1 MANGSPPE
9 MVGATE
15 KPVTLAA
22 GRTVAHIAIAKPTG
36 PARQALAAGAQ
47 PRRALLNLEN
57 ITSAGVPSSYAVY
70 LNLPEGAD
78 PKQHRHRLAGLLP
91 AFGVAEA
98 SRKDEHSAGSGIHHT
113 LDVTKIVQWLD
124 TNGEWDPSDLRLTFI
139 PRGED
144 AGTVPVQVGRA
155 SLYYK

>member
-1 MANGSPPE
+1 MANRSPAE
-9 MVGATE
+9 MVGATD
-15 KPVTLAA
+15 KPVALAA
-22 GRTVAHIAIAKPTG
+22 GRTTARIALLKPTG
-36 PARQALAAGAQ
+36 PARQALAAGSQ

-57 ITSAGVPSSYAVY
+57 ITSAGIPSSYAVY

-98 SRKDEHSAGSGIHHT
+98 SRKDEHSAGSGLHHT
-113 LDVTKIVQWLD
+113 LDVTKIIQWLEA
-124 TNGEWDPSDLRLTFI
+124 NGEWDPGNLRLTFI

-144 AGTVPVQVGRA
+144 AGAVPVQVGRA